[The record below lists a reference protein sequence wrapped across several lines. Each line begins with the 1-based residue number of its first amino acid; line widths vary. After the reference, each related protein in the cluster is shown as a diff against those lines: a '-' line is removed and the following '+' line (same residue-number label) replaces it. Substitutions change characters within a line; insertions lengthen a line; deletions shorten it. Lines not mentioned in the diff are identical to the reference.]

1 MVMTMNAGYMPADH
15 WTQDIAIGGGRLIGE
30 ACHYIDL
37 MRYLVGERIKDARV
51 FQMSLV
57 MAAATEENLSIRSP
71 LKTARL
77 ARSYTWR
84 MGTLV
89 SQGTH

>member
-15 WTQDIAIGGGRLIGE
+15 WTQNIAIGGGRLIGE

-51 FQMSLV
+51 FQMS
-57 MAAATEENLSIRSP
+57 SSSWQQP
-71 LKTARL
+71 LKKIYQ
-77 ARSYTWR
+77 S
-84 MGTLV
+84 
-89 SQGTH
+89 S